1 MASSPRPANA
11 LASPLKHWSAWLPVV
26 TSVFLI
32 ALALRRIASYGLGR
46 EADEG
51 TEAHLFQLLMPLQ
64 ALVIAYFA
72 WTWLPKTPRLAF
84 GVLGLQVAAAGAV
97 FAVVYWIEHS

>member
-1 MASSPRPANA
+1 MARRVRPA
-11 LASPLKHWSAWLPVV
+11 ASPLKHWSAWLPVA
-26 TSVFLI
+26 TSIFLI
-32 ALALRRIASYGLGR
+32 ALGLRHVAIYGLVR

-72 WTWLPKTPRLAF
+72 LRWLPRTPRLAL
-84 GVLGLQVAAAGAV
+84 GVLGIQIAAAGAV
-97 FAVVYWIEHS
+97 FAVVYWIEHP